1 MSTAPNNTAEVADWS
16 TQDWGTQ
23 DWGIEPNAAADAQFK
38 SDLAEIREAEL
49 AAERGAANLRVC

>member
-16 TQDWGTQ
+16 TQ